1 MRTGTV
7 GQQRSG
13 TAPTLETQRCIHR
26 LRQANKRH
34 RYQPQKKIGAGWVAW
49 GFIWVILLTP
59 WWAWWFPVAFFPI
72 WGWWLS
78 RSSYTWR
85 EFSTKYCWI
94 LPFAWLPWFGY
105 MLLLYCLDAVSL
117 G

>member
-1 MRTGTV
+1 MARHPRWKPNAVSTDCA
-7 GQQRSG
+7 R
-13 TAPTLETQRCIHR
+13 PTNGIDTSH
-26 LRQANKRH
+26 K
-34 RYQPQKKIGAGWVAW
+34 KKIGAGWVAW